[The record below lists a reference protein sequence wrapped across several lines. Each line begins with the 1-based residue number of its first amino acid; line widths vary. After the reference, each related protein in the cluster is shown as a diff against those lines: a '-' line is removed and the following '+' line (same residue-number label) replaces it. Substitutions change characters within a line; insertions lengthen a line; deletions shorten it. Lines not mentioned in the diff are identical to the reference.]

1 MKHVV
6 TVLYEDSAIDDR
18 DFPLHRLVVRCVHDS
33 VLERSV
39 AADFGALVRDGIRG
53 IPRNSNSKV
62 RAACLRDLRDLTAD
76 GNHVVA
82 LYDSDRVHDLVPT
95 SGRCKRELTTSL
107 REGCSPADR
116 LRVVL
121 LERNTESLITALRR
135 GPVEELVG
143 KGVFDRALKKD
154 RNARDIALKAAARE
168 DFRSVRTALRQT
180 VPSLDYLTTKLVGLV
195 LRELT
200 SDAP

>member
-1 MKHVV
+1 M
-6 TVLYEDSAIDDR
+6 
-18 DFPLHRLVVRCVHDS
+18 
-33 VLERSV
+33 
-39 AADFGALVRDGIRG
+39 
-53 IPRNSNSKV
+53 

-82 LYDSDRVHDLVPT
+82 LYDRDRVHDLVPT
-95 SGRCKRELTTSL
+95 SGRCKRELTISL
-107 REGCSPADR
+107 RDGCSPADL

-121 LERNTESLITALRR
+121 LERYTESLIAALRR

-143 KGVFDRALKKD
+143 GDVFDRALKKD
-154 RNARDIALKAAARE
+154 RNARDIVLKAAARE
-168 DFRSVRTALRQT
+168 DLRAARVALRQT
-180 VPSLDYLTTKLVGLV
+180 VPSLDYLATKLVGLV